1 MSVTLMLSLIL
12 LALMI
17 IIGGMKGIGAF
28 VSLWINFAIMVVMI
42 MLINFQFNA
51 LAVLLVGGAFLLTVT
66 ILSAGAD
73 ERTTTIALMASFI
86 VMFALVILIL
96 PAEHLAMAQGFAE
109 ENSEELE
116 GLSLGININ
125 FVTLGIVAALLA
137 TLGAIAEAA
146 IAIAA
151 GIGELLA
158 DQPNMSLASL
168 ARSGQHLG
176 QQIIGTAV
184 NTVLFGFM
192 ADFLS
197 LAIWF
202 GKLHYSLGEIVNAKL
217 FTSSM
222 LSLLYA
228 ILGVI
233 VILPITMAIFLWQQR
248 RQLQTDMGTNHDY
261 DGK

>member
-158 DQPNMSLASL
+158 GL

>member
-1 MSVTLMLSLIL
+1 MTVTMVLAIILFVLMV
-12 LALMI
+12 A
-17 IIGGMKGIGAF
+17 IGGGKGVGAF
-28 VSLWINFAIMVVMI
+28 ASLWVNFGIMIVMI
-42 MLINFQFNA
+42 MLINFQFNTM
-51 LAVLLVGGAFLLTVT
+51 AVLLVGGAFLLTIT
-66 ILSAGAD
+66 ILSSGAD
-73 ERTTTIALMASFI
+73 EETTSIALIASFI
-86 VMFALVILIL
+86 VMIALVLLIL

-116 GLSLGININ
+116 GLSLGINVN

-151 GIGELLA
+151 GVGELRQ
-158 DQPNMSLASL
+158 DQPNMKTSQLI
-168 ARSGQHLG
+168 RTGQKLG
-176 QQIIGTAV
+176 QQIIGPAV

-202 GKLHYSLGEIVNAKL
+202 GKLHYTIGEIMNAKL

-222 LSLLYA
+222 LSFLYA

-233 VILPITMAIFLWQQR
+233 LVLPITLAIFVYQDNR
-248 RQLQTDMGTNHDY
+248 KSNGFSESE
-261 DGK
+261 

>member
-1 MSVTLMLSLIL
+1 MTVTMVLAIILFVLMV
-12 LALMI
+12 A
-17 IIGGMKGIGAF
+17 IGGGKGVGAF
-28 VSLWINFAIMVVMI
+28 ASLWVNFSIMIVMI

-51 LAVLLVGGAFLLTVT
+51 MAVLLVGGAFLLTIT
-66 ILSAGAD
+66 ILSSGAD
-73 ERTTTIALMASFI
+73 EETIALIASFI
-86 VMFALVILIL
+86 VMIALVLLIL

-116 GLSLGININ
+116 GLSLGINVN

-151 GIGELLA
+151 GVGELRH
-158 DQPNMSLASL
+158 DQPNMKTSQLI
-168 ARSGQHLG
+168 RTGQKLG

-202 GKLHYSLGEIVNAKL
+202 GKLHYTIGEIMNAKL

-233 VILPITMAIFLWQQR
+233 LVLPITLAIFVYQHNR
-248 RQLQTDMGTNHDY
+248 KSNGFSESE
-261 DGK
+261 

>member
-1 MSVTLMLSLIL
+1 MTVTMVLAIILFVLMV
-12 LALMI
+12 A
-17 IIGGMKGIGAF
+17 IGGGKGVGAF
-28 VSLWINFAIMVVMI
+28 ASLWVNFGIMIVMI

-51 LAVLLVGGAFLLTVT
+51 MAVLLVGGAFLLTIT
-66 ILSAGAD
+66 ILSSGAD
-73 ERTTTIALMASFI
+73 EETTSIALIASFI
-86 VMFALVILIL
+86 VMIALVLLIL

-109 ENSEELE
+109 ENSEDSEELE
-116 GLSLGININ
+116 GLSLGINVN

-151 GIGELLA
+151 GVGELRH
-158 DQPNMSLASL
+158 DQPNMKTSQLI
-168 ARSGQHLG
+168 RTGQKLG

-202 GKLHYSLGEIVNAKL
+202 GKLHYTIGEIMNAKL

-233 VILPITMAIFLWQQR
+233 LVLPITLAIFVYQHNR
-248 RQLQTDMGTNHDY
+248 KSNGFSESE
-261 DGK
+261 